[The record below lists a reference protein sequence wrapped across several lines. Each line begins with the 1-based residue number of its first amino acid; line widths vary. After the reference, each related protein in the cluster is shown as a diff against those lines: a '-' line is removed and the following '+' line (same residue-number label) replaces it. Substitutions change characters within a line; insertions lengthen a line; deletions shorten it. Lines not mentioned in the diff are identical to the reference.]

1 MDDEEPWMLKINK
14 KDVNGN
20 LIGNQ
25 IQVFSWQC
33 DKCANGTNT
42 VVRKL
47 FKSDLN
53 RNEEDVKIEFENE
66 LLGFRLITNA
76 NAHHK
81 HLAHFLGFNRSEH
94 FIVLKYYTSNEY
106 GTDLKKY
113 SYTKNESDNELY
125 QMSDLTLQIAEGFL
139 FLFY

>member
-14 KDVNGN
+14 KDLNGN

-81 HLAHFLGFNRSEH
+81 HFVETVQRIFTKCVAVNRENRFTFEEVYVSFFQLDFLDSTFALIHFKKLRS
-94 FIVLKYYTSNEY
+94 LMN
-106 GTDLKKY
+106 
-113 SYTKNESDNELY
+113 
-125 QMSDLTLQIAEGFL
+125 
-139 FLFY
+139 